1 MDERKRIIVIGGGF
15 AGLQFIKNIDSA
27 LFDVLLIDKLNHH
40 QFQPL
45 FYQVA
50 TSQLEPANISFPFR
64 KIFQKKENLKIRM
77 ADVESIHSEKDCVET
92 SIGTFSYDYLV
103 IAAGCKTNFFNN
115 QNIEKNAF
123 TLKSTFDSISIRN
136 HVLLLFEEYISSKGS
151 EKEAILNIVIAGAGP
166 TGVEMSGAFA
176 EIKKNILPKDYP
188 GIDFSKLKI
197 TLVEGSPNTLN
208 SMSTNAKSASRK
220 YLIDLGIELKTGIT
234 VLDYENNLVKLSDG
248 SEIKA
253 RTLIWAAGV
262 TGNLIDGINPEIIM
276 RGNRLKVNQLNLI
289 DTYKNI
295 YALGDIAYMPT
306 SKYPNAHPQL
316 ANVAINQAKNLAKN
330 FNRKIKSKE
339 QKEFEYKDLG
349 SMATIGKHKAVVD
362 LPRFKFKG
370 FFAWYIW
377 MFLHLMLIL
386 STKNKLIIFINWAWA
401 YVTKDTSLRL
411 ILNNPKKAK
420 KVS

>member
-1 MDERKRIIVIGGGF
+1 
-15 AGLQFIKNIDSA
+15 
-27 LFDVLLIDKLNHH
+27 
-40 QFQPL
+40 
-45 FYQVA
+45 
-50 TSQLEPANISFPFR
+50 
-64 KIFQKKENLKIRM
+64 
-77 ADVESIHSEKDCVET
+77 
-92 SIGTFSYDYLV
+92 
-103 IAAGCKTNFFNN
+103 
-115 QNIEKNAF
+115 
-123 TLKSTFDSISIRN
+123 
-136 HVLLLFEEYISSKGS
+136 
-151 EKEAILNIVIAGAGP
+151 
-166 TGVEMSGAFA
+166 
-176 EIKKNILPKDYP
+176 
-188 GIDFSKLKI
+188 
-197 TLVEGSPNTLN
+197 
-208 SMSTNAKSASRK
+208 MSTNAKSASRK

-330 FNRKIKSKE
+330 FKRKIKSKE

-370 FFAWYIW
+370 FFAWYVW

-411 ILNNPKKAK
+411 ILNDPKKQK
-420 KVS
+420 K